1 MEKFKH
7 YAVIGVFF
15 LFICGFSIIHFLLPD
30 KDFSASERKPLAQAP
45 VLTWENILT
54 GAYFTDGET
63 YLLDQFPLRAQFLD
77 AKRILDKNIFLMS
90 SSSGYTSVEDHLT
103 KLTPTL
109 DAEQVAYAVKL
120 LNNFLTS
127 HPEIASAYCAVVPD
141 KNYYLTQITGQP
153 SMDYH
158 ALFEMVKELQAQQ
171 ISLTELLTLD
181 DYYRTDSHWRQ
192 ERILPVVQAICEAM
206 GAPYGD
212 PDSYT
217 ATVLEGFKG
226 VYYELTETPP
236 DPDTLTYL
244 RNEAIDNATVKRL
257 NQVMK
262 MEECLMYEEAAL
274 HDERRYGYDFF
285 LEGPA
290 PLITIENPKAKTD
303 RELIVLC
310 DSFGSSFAPLMADS
324 YSKITLLDL
333 RYVKTYALNNLDIQF
348 ADADVLILYSTT
360 IFNTARTAGI
370 G

>member
-1 MEKFKH
+1 MDKVKKIS
-7 YAVIGVFF
+7 VISVF
-15 LFICGFSIIHFLLPD
+15 LFLIFGFLIAHLLLPD
-30 KDFSASERKPLAQAP
+30 RDISTAERKKLAQLPSISADA
-45 VLTWENILT
+45 VFSGN
-54 GAYFTDGET
+54 YFQDLET

-90 SSSGYTSVEDHLT
+90 SSSGYASVEDHLT

-109 DAEQVAYAVKL
+109 DAEQVTYAVKL

-141 KNYYLTQITGQP
+141 KNYYLTQTTGQP

-192 ERILPVVQAICEAM
+192 ERILPVVQTICEAM
-206 GAPYGD
+206 GVPYGD

-236 DPDTLTYL
+236 EPDTLTYL

-257 NQVMK
+257 NQAMK